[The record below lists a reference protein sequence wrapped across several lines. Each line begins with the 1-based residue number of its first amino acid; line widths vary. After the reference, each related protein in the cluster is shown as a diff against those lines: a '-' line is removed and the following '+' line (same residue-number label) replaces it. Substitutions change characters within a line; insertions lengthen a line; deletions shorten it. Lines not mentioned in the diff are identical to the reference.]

1 MAAIDLTRLNQQIDH
16 LADFYG
22 DPAAFQQEFHTILS
36 FYHRYSHRKHKD
48 AMPKS
53 FMRNYDLPEKVLSH
67 LEARLKTLPREH
79 PEETL
84 RLIEQLWSDSYYEAR
99 KLATNLAGNLPD
111 AYSSSVLTLMEG
123 WLRQPLDRAVV
134 AAIFKNAN
142 RTLLQTSPEQWKNL
156 VRRLLLDNQA
166 QNQKMGL
173 MALADLIS
181 RSQTDELPAYYRWVR
196 EFLVSSD
203 GSLDRHL
210 GLVVKALAQNSQ
222 QETVYLLREVLADSN
237 DAHVGRR
244 IRTYLEFFDEPCRI
258 RISAAIKNQVILP
271 GKDTPSQGSG

>member
-16 LADFYG
+16 LADFYR
-22 DPAAFQQEFHTILS
+22 DPTAFQQEFHNILS

-79 PEETL
+79 PEEVL
-84 RLIEQLWSDSYYEAR
+84 HLVGQLWTDPYYEAR
-99 KLATNLAGNLPD
+99 EMATNLAGNLP
-111 AYSSSVLTLMEG
+111 ASYSDSVLALVEG
-123 WLRQPLDRAVV
+123 WLRQPLDRAVIT
-134 AAIFKNAN
+134 AILKNTT
-142 RTLLQTSPEQWKNL
+142 RTLFQAAPDEWKDL
-156 VRRLLLDNQA
+156 VYRLLYDNQT
-166 QNQKMGL
+166 QNKKMGL
-173 MALADLIS
+173 IALADLIPG
-181 RSQTDELPAYYRWVR
+181 SQTDELPAYFRWIR

-203 GSLDRHL
+203 SSLDKHL
-210 GLVVKALAQNSQ
+210 GLVIKALAQNSQ

-244 IRTYLEFFDEPCRI
+244 IRTYLEFFDEACRV

-271 GKDTPSQGSG
+271 GRDAMSQGSG